1 LIEVWQETSEH
12 AKMTAQ
18 KVPLD
23 AKSAKSELRR
33 PGRPRGGAI
42 NAQQREHLLDITLA
56 LYAEKG
62 IGETS
67 LNAIARKAGVSP
79 AMLNYYFQSREA
91 LLDVVV
97 EERFLPL
104 RQRLVGHF
112 MHEPSDPVTTFSA
125 FIREIADIIETHNWF
140 APLWMQEVTEGQGG
154 LGHHIKS
161 RFGHTERDKVKS
173 LIEGWQQQ
181 GLLNADL
188 EPQLLMTSILSMVL
202 VPFTRFAGDPAFNR
216 EMIVAHTLSLFC
228 NGMRPA

>member
-1 LIEVWQETSEH
+1 
-12 AKMTAQ
+12 MTAR
-18 KVPLD
+18 KVPAD
-23 AKSAKSELRR
+23 EKTTATKPRR

-56 LYAEKG
+56 LYAENG

-79 AMLNYYFQSREA
+79 AMLNYYFQSRES

-104 RQRLVGHF
+104 RQRLVAHF
-112 MHEPSDPVTTFSA
+112 GPDARDPVTTFSA
-125 FIREIADIIETHNWF
+125 FIREVADIIATHSWF
-140 APLWMQEVTEGQGG
+140 GPLWMQEVTQGQGG
-154 LGHHIKS
+154 LGQHIKS
-161 RFGHTERDKVKS
+161 RFGHAERDRVKG

-181 GLLNADL
+181 GLLNPDL

-202 VPFTRFAGDPAFNR
+202 VPFSRFANEPGYNPDL
-216 EMIVAHTLSLFC
+216 IVQHTLSLFC
-228 NGMRPA
+228 HGIGPLKASQ